1 MSERQFILS
10 QQKNLGAVT
19 AIQPKSVFHRVM
31 GLFIETFDSI
41 ATFVTKWT
49 F

>member
-10 QQKNLGAVT
+10 QQKNLGAIT
-19 AIQPKSVFHRVM
+19 AVEPRSVFHRIA
-31 GLFIETFDSI
+31 GFFIETFDSI